1 MLAAVVLAGGRASR
15 LGGCDKPLLALG
27 ADTVLAEIL
36 RRLAGQVDAVCL
48 STGGDVARFAA
59 FGLPVVADNAGA
71 GPLAGVSA
79 ALGWAAGAGA
89 TELLVVP
96 GDTPFLP
103 ADLAQL
109 LGPGPSVAVA
119 GGRVHHL
126 VCRLP
131 VMIRPVLVA
140 WLAQG
145 HTRAGAFLDAAS
157 VRHVAF
163 DAADAF
169 LNINTPDDLAAAR
182 RRAGSGLS

>member
-1 MLAAVVLAGGRASR
+1 M
-15 LGGCDKPLLALG
+15 LALG
-27 ADTVLAEIL
+27 TDTVLAEIV
-36 RRLAGQVDAVCL
+36 RRLAGQVDTVCL
-48 STGGDVARFAA
+48 SIRGDEARFAS
-59 FGLPVVADNAGA
+59 FGLPVVADDLGA

-79 ALGWAAGAGA
+79 ALRWAAGIGA

-103 ADLAQL
+103 ADLARL
-109 LGPGPSVAVA
+109 LAPGPSVAVA

-145 HTRAGAFLDAAS
+145 HTRAGAFLDAAGA
-157 VRHVAF
+157 RHVTF

-182 RRAGSGLS
+182 RRAASGLS